1 MAYVQHNPNKD
12 YRLPYSFYNMPIATQ
27 VMYRR
32 IRALVDKFAKV
43 NFPNQSIEYSRW
55 CPVTHGYIRSVLTRT
70 EAQRI
75 FSDLYPPQIVGK
87 CADIIIVDDLNAL
100 DESYTL
106 GG

>member
-1 MAYVQHNPNKD
+1 MAKVQHNPNKD

-43 NFPNQSIEYSRW
+43 NFPNQSVEYSRW

-75 FSDLYPPQIVGK
+75 FDDLYPHKILGK
-87 CADIIIVDDLNAL
+87 RADIIIVDDL
-100 DESYTL
+100 D
-106 GG
+106 G